1 MRKQNLPRSLYLNE
15 NLNYEVK
22 RKYKRKKGKTCI
34 GPCSVELAQPNSPPR
49 GPTTALLDS
58 LASLLRAR
66 VSSRRHL
73 GPNRQFV
80 ACVNP
85 SLAGGSTTSAGR
97 SRVDSSGR
105 RHVGPSC

>member
-1 MRKQNLPRSLYLNE
+1 MKLKE
-15 NLNYEVK
+15 NTK
-22 RKYKRKKGKTCI
+22 GKKGKTCI

-58 LASLLRAR
+58 LASLLHAW

-73 GPNRQFV
+73 GPNRQSV

-97 SRVDSSGR
+97 
-105 RHVGPSC
+105 